1 MCTDLWSACLLHAVG
16 SALHKL
22 QHALDGITDLHQSL
36 NVLILHAGGGRGE
49 HHSLGTYGAG
59 ELDADLMLRDGQQ
72 DVYRKGI
79 LKEFAL
85 FKPMTSTGAEALV
98 SPVSS

>member
-36 NVLILHAGGGRGE
+36 NVLILHAGGGRSE

-72 DVYRKGI
+72 DVYREGSSKN
-79 LKEFAL
+79 LL
-85 FKPMTSTGAEALV
+85 FSKPMTSTGAEALV

>member
-1 MCTDLWSACLLHAVG
+1 MALKRFRVLRAELWSACLLHAVG

-36 NVLILHAGGGRGE
+36 NVLILHAGGRRGE

-72 DVYRKGI
+72 DVYRKGTSN
-79 LKEFAL
+79 EFAL
-85 FKPMTSTGAEALV
+85 FKA
-98 SPVSS
+98 

>member
-36 NVLILHAGGGRGE
+36 NVPSSFMRE
-49 HHSLGTYGAG
+49 VGA
-59 ELDADLMLRDGQQ
+59 
-72 DVYRKGI
+72 V
-79 LKEFAL
+79 
-85 FKPMTSTGAEALV
+85 STTVWAPTV
-98 SPVSS
+98 PVSWMRT